1 MRIWVASLA
10 LLLAACASAE
20 PSTASGGQSSSAQQ
34 SSAPNYED
42 ARSVASDEAIRV
54 SRRAYRDACQRSMSA
69 DYCEC
74 MTASMAQSLAPADL
88 DTASAQLRGEAV
100 SSTAAGRVAPAR
112 AQAEAACAQYRRS

>member
-1 MRIWVASLA
+1 MRVWIASLV

-20 PSTASGGQSSSAQQ
+20 PSPAPTAQQ
-34 SSAPNYED
+34 GGGAAPNYED
-42 ARSVASDEAIRV
+42 ARSVASDDAIRV

-88 DTASAQLRGEAV
+88 DVASAQLRGETV
-100 SSTAAGRVAPAR
+100 SNTTAGRIAPAR